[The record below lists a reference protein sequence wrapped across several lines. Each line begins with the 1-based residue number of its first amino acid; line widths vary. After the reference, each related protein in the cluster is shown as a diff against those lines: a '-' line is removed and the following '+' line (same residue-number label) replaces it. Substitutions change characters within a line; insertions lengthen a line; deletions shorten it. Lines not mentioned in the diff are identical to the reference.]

1 LEGIK
6 KMEVI
11 LNESIE
17 NLGKAGDIVS
27 VANGYARNYLL
38 PKGIAIVADKKNL
51 TKIEK
56 QREAILKR
64 AAKMKEEYEA
74 LASQLSALDIEIP
87 VKVGEEEKL
96 YGSVTNLDIAKA
108 VEEKGFQIDR
118 KKIVMEEPIKA
129 LGEYEIPVKLSPDVT
144 ATLNIKVVSAG

>member
-1 LEGIK
+1 
-6 KMEVI
+6 VV
-11 LNESIE
+11 
-17 NLGKAGDIVS
+17 DVS
-27 VANGYARNYLL
+27 PGYARNYLL

>member
-1 LEGIK
+1 
-6 KMEVI
+6 MEVI

-17 NLGKAGDIVS
+17 SLGKAGDIVS

-38 PKGIAIVADKKNL
+38 PKGLAITADKKNL

-64 AAKMKEEYEA
+64 AAKMQEEYEA
-74 LASQLSALDIEIP
+74 LASQLAALDIEIP
-87 VKVGEEEKL
+87 VKVGEEDKL

-118 KKIVMEEPIKA
+118 KKILLGEPIKA
-129 LGEYEIPVKLSPDVT
+129 LGEYEVPVKLSPDVT
-144 ATLNIKVVSAG
+144 ATLKIKVVSAD

>member
-64 AAKMKEEYEA
+64 AAKMKEEHEA

-118 KKIVMEEPIKA
+118 KKIVMEEPI
-129 LGEYEIPVKLSPDVT
+129 
-144 ATLNIKVVSAG
+144 

>member
-1 LEGIK
+1 
-6 KMEVI
+6 MEVI
-11 LNESIE
+11 LNESID
-17 NLGKAGDIVS
+17 NLGKAGDIVN

-38 PKGIAIVADKKNL
+38 PKGIAIIADKKNL
-51 TKIEK
+51 SKIEK

-74 LASQLSALDIEIP
+74 LASQLAALDIEIP

-96 YGSVTNLDIAKA
+96 YGSVTNLDIAKTIG
-108 VEEKGFQIDR
+108 EKGYEIDR
-118 KKIVMEEPIKA
+118 KKIILEEPIKS

-144 ATLNIKVVSAG
+144 ATITVKVVSSN

>member
-1 LEGIK
+1 
-6 KMEVI
+6 MEVI

-17 NLGKAGDIVS
+17 NLGKAGDIVN

-38 PKGIAIVADKKNL
+38 PKGIAIIADRKNL

-64 AAKMKEEYEA
+64 AAMMKEEHEA
-74 LASQLSALDIEIP
+74 LASQLAALDIEIP
-87 VKVGEEEKL
+87 VKVGEEDKL
-96 YGSVTNLDIAKA
+96 YGSVTNLDIAK
-108 VEEKGFQIDR
+108 VVNEKGFEIDR
-118 KKIVMEEPIKA
+118 KKIILGEPIKA

-144 ATLNIKVVSAG
+144 ATLKVRVVSAG

>member
-1 LEGIK
+1 
-6 KMEVI
+6 MEVI

-38 PKGIAIVADKKNL
+38 PRGIAIIADKKNL
-51 TKIEK
+51 AKIER
-56 QREAILKR
+56 QREAILKK

-74 LASQLSALDIEIP
+74 LAAQLVGLDIEIP
-87 VKVGEEEKL
+87 VKVGEEDKL
-96 YGSVTNLDIAKA
+96 YGSVTNLDIARA
-108 VEEKGFQIDR
+108 IEEKGFEIDR
-118 KKIVMEEPIKA
+118 KKIVLEEPIKA

-144 ATLNIKVVSAG
+144 AAIKIKVVSTS

>member
-1 LEGIK
+1 
-6 KMEVI
+6 MEVI

>member
-1 LEGIK
+1 
-6 KMEVI
+6 MEVI

-38 PKGIAIVADKKNL
+38 PKGIAIIADKRNL
-51 TKIEK
+51 AKIER

-74 LASQLSALDIEIP
+74 LASQLAGLDIEIP
-87 VKVGEEEKL
+87 VKVGEEGKL
-96 YGSVTNLDIAKA
+96 YGSVTNLDIARA
-108 VEEKGFQIDR
+108 IGEKGFEIDR
-118 KKIVMEEPIKA
+118 KKILLEEPIKA
-129 LGEYEIPVKLSPDVT
+129 LGEYEVPVKLSTDVT
-144 ATLNIKVVSAG
+144 ASVVVKVIAGN